1 MEGQP
6 SHRGQR
12 YKEPGNVT
20 NSFTERRSRR
30 GSLKR
35 QLGVRSLNGVEELF
49 ERPSTG
55 NLELI
60 FQ

>member
-12 YKEPGNVT
+12 YKEHGNVA
-20 NSFTERRSRR
+20 NSITEGRGRW